1 MSQLR
6 NVLWTHQGLSLPH
19 NVTKETLDVLPGFQI
34 RNDDVVVASYPKTG
48 TNWLIEIV
56 VKILRASGK
65 TKESVDTMTVGAMEL
80 RRPTASQPGYVK
92 LAELLS
98 PRLLI
103 THLPIQFAP
112 KGISKPQNKVKV
124 LVPMRNPKDTAVS
137 MFHFSKEIVPMLG
150 GNAYDLRWE
159 DFVQDYSAGIVPYG
173 DFCDHVSGWW
183 QMRDDPH
190 FLFLK
195 YEDMKKL
202 GRQEGTPLFKVDTTG
217 ILGRQEGTPLFKVDT
232 TGILGRQEGTPLLK
246 ADTTGILGRQ
256 EGTSLLKADTTEILG
271 RQEGTPLLKA
281 DTTGTLGRQDLLSAV
296 KTIVT
301 FLEVDLDESTVKG
314 IAEAS
319 TFNNMK
325 PDLDNA
331 AAAERRHIARKGI
344 VGDWKNY
351 FSTEESEAF
360 DAWCE
365 KKLGGAGLTFDFE

>member
-1 MSQLR
+1 MLGEYLRGNTQEVTMSHR
-6 NVLWTHQGLSLPH
+6 KTLWTRQGVSFLH
-19 NVTKETLDVLPGFQI
+19 AVTKETLDVLPSFQI
-34 RNDDVVVASYPKTG
+34 RDDDIVVASYPKTG

-56 VKILRASGK
+56 IKILRAAGK
-65 TKESVDTMTVGAMEL
+65 TEESSDTMTVGPMEVQRL
-80 RRPTASQPGYVK
+80 TALQPGYMK
-92 LAELLS
+92 LAELPS
-98 PRLLI
+98 PRLVM

-112 KGISKPQNKVKV
+112 NGISKPQNKVKV

-137 MFHFSKEIVPMLG
+137 MFHFLKYLMQMMGEKD
-150 GNAYDLRWE
+150 DLRWE
-159 DFVQDYSAGIVPYG
+159 DFVQDFSSGIVPYG

-183 QMRDDPH
+183 QMREDPH

-195 YEDMKKL
+195 YEDMKK
-202 GRQEGTPLFKVDTTG
+202 
-217 ILGRQEGTPLFKVDT
+217 
-232 TGILGRQEGTPLLK
+232 
-246 ADTTGILGRQ
+246 
-256 EGTSLLKADTTEILG
+256 
-271 RQEGTPLLKA
+271 
-281 DTTGTLGRQDLLSAV
+281 DLLSAV

-301 FLEVDLDESTVKG
+301 FLGVDLDESTVKG

-351 FSTEESEAF
+351 FSTEESEVF

-365 KKLGGAGLTFDFE
+365 KKLAGTGPTFEFE

>member
-19 NVTKETLDVLPGFQI
+19 NVIKETLDVLPGFQI
-34 RNDDVVVASYPKTG
+34 RDDDVVVASYPKTG
-48 TNWLIEIV
+48 TNWLTEIV

-65 TKESVDTMTVGAMEL
+65 TEESVDTMTVGAMEL
-80 RRPTASQPGYVK
+80 RRPTAPQPGYVK

-137 MFHFSKEIVPMLG
+137 MFHFSKEIIPLLG
-150 GNAYDLRWE
+150 GNADDLRWE

-173 DFCDHVSGWW
+173 DFCDHVLGWW

-195 YEDMKKL
+195 YEDMKK
-202 GRQEGTPLFKVDTTG
+202 
-217 ILGRQEGTPLFKVDT
+217 
-232 TGILGRQEGTPLLK
+232 
-246 ADTTGILGRQ
+246 
-256 EGTSLLKADTTEILG
+256 
-271 RQEGTPLLKA
+271 
-281 DTTGTLGRQDLLSAV
+281 DLLSAV

-325 PDLDNA
+325 PVLDNA